1 MSSEVKVPVPV
12 PGVSEISQLLHFQRG
27 SKFYISVAF
36 DKSNDC
42 LEYYREAKWNEEKQ
56 EEGDLVRMTRV
67 LDFDNSFDHDQLSL
81 KFKPEVLLVTAVM
94 KKPRFLQVEK
104 LE

>member
-1 MSSEVKVPVPV
+1 MTSEVKVLV
-12 PGVSEISQLLHFQRG
+12 PGVSEASQLLHFQRG
-27 SKFYISVAF
+27 SKLFVSVAF
-36 DKSNDC
+36 EKDNNA
-42 LEYYREAKWNEEKQ
+42 LESYREAKWNEEK
-56 EEGDLVRMTRV
+56 EEGSEQVRMTRV

-81 KFKPEVLLVTAVM
+81 KFKPGVLLVTAVL